1 MPIDFYQLPGSAPCR
16 AAALAAA
23 ALGIEMNFKEVALMN
38 GDNLKPEYLKMNPQH
53 TIPTIDDNGFYLWE
67 SRAIMTYLVNQYG
80 KNDSLYPKDPKKR
93 AVVDQRLYFDA
104 CTLYKS
110 FADYYYPIIFAKA
123 PKDQAK
129 YEAIGTAMSFLN
141 TFLEG
146 QDYVAGEN
154 MTLADLSIVAT
165 VSTIEAMDYNLS
177 KYKNVTKWYAKIK
190 SEAPKYEEY
199 NNAGVKAFKDLV
211 HNMTKKQAIMSVDL
225 YYTPMSS
232 PCRAVLLTAEAI
244 GITLNLI
251 EINLF
256 EGEHLKPEF
265 EQLNPQKTVPFLVDG
280 DYKLSESRAIMSYLV
295 DQYGKNIRLNPQTP
309 AGRALVNH
317 RLHFDIGTLYRGM
330 KNYYYPVVFRG
341 ANYNP
346 EYYKVLEGAFDVL
359 DKFLNGQDYVA
370 GRNLTIA
377 DLALAATVST
387 SEVFGFEVE
396 KYVNVAK
403 WMERI
408 KSSAPGYRKANG
420 EGLEIMKKLADNA
433 KKE

>member
-1 MPIDFYQLPGSAPCR
+1 
-16 AAALAAA
+16 
-23 ALGIEMNFKEVALMN
+23 
-38 GDNLKPEYLKMNPQH
+38 
-53 TIPTIDDNGFYLWE
+53 
-67 SRAIMTYLVNQYG
+67 
-80 KNDSLYPKDPKKR
+80 
-93 AVVDQRLYFDA
+93 
-104 CTLYKS
+104 
-110 FADYYYPIIFAKA
+110 
-123 PKDQAK
+123 
-129 YEAIGTAMSFLN
+129 
-141 TFLEG
+141 
-146 QDYVAGEN
+146 
-154 MTLADLSIVAT
+154 
-165 VSTIEAMDYNLS
+165 
-177 KYKNVTKWYAKIK
+177 
-190 SEAPKYEEY
+190 
-199 NNAGVKAFKDLV
+199 
-211 HNMTKKQAIMSVDL
+211 MSVDL

-309 AGRALVNH
+309 ADRALVNQ

-346 EYYKVLEGAFDVL
+346 EYYEVLEGAFDVL
-359 DKFLNGQDYVA
+359 DKFLNGQDYVT

-387 SEVFGFEVE
+387 TEVFGFEVE
-396 KYVNVAK
+396 KYANVAK
-403 WMERI
+403 WMDKI

-420 EGLEIMKKLADNA
+420 EGLEIMKRLADNA